1 MKFTLR
7 SLLLDLLF
15 SAVGSAIVAI
25 PIAMFNVPNDIAP
38 GGVSGL
44 ATALAHIS
52 PLTVGVWTL
61 VLNVPLLL
69 FTFRLLG
76 FRSLAATGICT
87 LLLSFFIDY
96 FSAVIPPYTNNV
108 LLAAIAGGALCGL
121 GTGLLF
127 LRGITTGGTDLLAL
141 LLHRPFPNVPSGTML
156 MIIDVMVVTFA
167 VLVFRDIEVALYS
180 AISIF
185 ICSKVIDALTQGVDY
200 AKVIYV
206 ITSRG
211 EEVSRILNEQ
221 TNRGATI
228 LPAQGGY
235 TLQEKQMVITVTK
248 RNVLSQTLHLIRMAD
263 PDAFLYVTDST
274 EVHGEGFKA

>member
-1 MKFTLR
+1 MKTKLR
-7 SLLLDLLF
+7 SILLDLLF
-15 SAVGSAIVAI
+15 AAVGSAIVAL
-25 PIAMFNVPNDIAP
+25 PIAVFNVPNDIAP

-44 ATALAHIS
+44 STALAHIT
-52 PLTVGVWTL
+52 PLTVGIWTL
-61 VLNVPLLL
+61 ILNIPLL
-69 FTFRLLG
+69 FSTWRFLG
-76 FRSLAATGICT
+76 LRSLTATGICT

-108 LLAAIAGGALCGL
+108 LLAAIAGGALCGF

-141 LLHRPFPNVPSGTML
+141 LLHRPFPNIPSGTML
-156 MIIDVMVVTFA
+156 MIIDVAVVAFA

-200 AKVIYV
+200 AKVIYI
-206 ITSRG
+206 ITERG
-211 EEVSRILNEQ
+211 EEVSRVLNEQ
-221 TNRGATI
+221 TSRGATI

-235 TLQEKQMVITVTK
+235 TREEKQMVITVTK
-248 RNVLSQTLHLIRMAD
+248 RNVLSQTLQLIRMTD
-263 PDAFLYVTDST
+263 PGAFLYVTDST
-274 EVHGEGFKA
+274 EVHGEGFKT